1 MKNKNSEIF
10 EQIISVNKQQE
21 NEFNNGQDGALILSL
36 LVIFLIPLSLFVM
49 MKNYL
54 GMDNSLIATI
64 GAVVLSLLVA
74 IALYRSL
81 KIGTRFIEKRSMLEK
96 LLSQYSPNDKNEFK
110 KLQFES
116 QREPSLLYK
125 LVDEWV
131 QTEKMLAVTVKW
143 SINSFL
149 W

>member
-131 QTEKMLAVTVKW
+131 QTEKMLAVTVK
-143 SINSFL
+143 
-149 W
+149 

>member
-1 MKNKNSEIF
+1 MKSKNSEIF

-49 MKNYL
+49 MKSYV

-64 GAVVLSLLVA
+64 GVVALSLLIA
-74 IALYRSL
+74 IVLYKSL
-81 KIGTRFIEKRSMLEK
+81 KINTRFIEKRSMLER
-96 LLSQYSPNDKNEFK
+96 LLSQYSPNDKNEFE
-110 KLQFES
+110 KLQSES

-125 LVDEWV
+125 LVDDWL
-131 QTEKMLAVTVKW
+131 QTEKMLAVTVK
-143 SINSFL
+143 
-149 W
+149 

>member
-1 MKNKNSEIF
+1 MKSKNSEIF

-36 LVIFLIPLSLFVM
+36 LMIFLIPLSLFVM
-49 MKNYL
+49 MKNYV

-64 GAVVLSLLVA
+64 GVVALSLLIA
-74 IALYRSL
+74 IVLYKSL
-81 KIGTRFIEKRSMLEK
+81 KINTRFIEKRPMLER
-96 LLSQYSPNDKNEFK
+96 LLSQYSPNDKNEFE
-110 KLQFES
+110 KLQLES

-125 LVDEWV
+125 LVDDWL

-143 SINSFL
+143 SVNLFL

>member
-1 MKNKNSEIF
+1 MKSKNSEIF

-49 MKNYL
+49 MKSYV

-64 GAVVLSLLVA
+64 GVVALSLLIA
-74 IALYRSL
+74 IVLYKSL
-81 KIGTRFIEKRSMLEK
+81 KINTRFIEKRPMLER
-96 LLSQYSPNDKNEFK
+96 LLSQYSPNDKNEFE
-110 KLQFES
+110 KLQLES

-125 LVDEWV
+125 LVDDWL
-131 QTEKMLAVTVKW
+131 QTEKMLAVTVK
-143 SINSFL
+143 
-149 W
+149 